1 MKNLL
6 KTVLA
11 VAAIAL
17 LASCDKKA
25 LNFETHL
32 EVTPFNIEGIW
43 ELTELN
49 GVPMGEDVF
58 AYMEF
63 VRQDR
68 KFTRYH
74 NFASFGTVVETG
86 KYDIDIEDNS
96 IGGYYDHSYK
106 EQWEHSYIISELTS
120 ERMVWTAEDDENE
133 VRVYMRIDKLP
144 DGIASDSEDDG
155 QDE

>member
-1 MKNLL
+1 
-6 KTVLA
+6 
-11 VAAIAL
+11 
-17 LASCDKKA
+17 
-25 LNFETHL
+25 
-32 EVTPFNIEGIW
+32 
-43 ELTELN
+43 
-49 GVPMGEDVF
+49 MGEGVF

-68 KFTRYH
+68 KFTGYY
-74 NFASFGTVVETG
+74 NFDSFATVVETG

-96 IGGYYDHSYK
+96 IGGYYDHSFK
-106 EQWEHSYIISELTS
+106 EQWKHSYIISELTS

-133 VRVYMRIDKLP
+133 VRVYMRIDSLP